1 MNVRNSFSA
10 TVLYQIR
17 IYIISNFG
25 IEKQLR
31 NTILKY
37 IVLQD
42 DEKNKK
48 NFFNIN
54 LHPRTTMSTTDSDS
68 NKIAKQ
74 TKSRNQNKQTMY
86 YQTNFDTQNQMEDHF
101 CMIYVILS
109 LVEAAEKVL
118 H

>member
-1 MNVRNSFSA
+1 
-10 TVLYQIR
+10 
-17 IYIISNFG
+17 
-25 IEKQLR
+25 
-31 NTILKY
+31 
-37 IVLQD
+37 
-42 DEKNKK
+42 
-48 NFFNIN
+48 
-54 LHPRTTMSTTDSDS
+54 MSTTDSDS

-74 TKSRNQNKQTMY
+74 TLKSRNQNKQTFNLC